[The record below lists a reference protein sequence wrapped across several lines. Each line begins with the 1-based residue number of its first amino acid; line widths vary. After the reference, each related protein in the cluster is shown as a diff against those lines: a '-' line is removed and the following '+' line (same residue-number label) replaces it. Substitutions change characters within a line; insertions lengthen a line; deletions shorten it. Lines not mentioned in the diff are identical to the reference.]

1 MERKTIYQG
10 RIIDFGLETIQFENK
25 PPFELEIVK
34 HPGGAAIVAIDDQNK
49 VCLIRQYRHAVG
61 GWIWEIPAG
70 KLEPN
75 EPPQIT
81 AQRELEE
88 EVGLKAQ
95 TWHDLGSMY
104 SSPGFCSEE
113 VYLYLAKDLTHVATQ
128 QETHEYIEIH
138 WKTFEE
144 SLQLAQNNTLRD
156 AKSVIAL
163 FRAQTYLSL

>member
-1 MERKTIYQG
+1 MIERKEIFNG
-10 RIIDFGLETIQFENK
+10 RVIKLGLETIQFENK
-25 PPFELEIVK
+25 PPFELEIVR
-34 HPGGAAIVAIDDQNK
+34 HPGGAAVVAMDDQNN

-75 EPPQIT
+75 EPPHIT
-81 AQRELEE
+81 AERELEE
-88 EVGLKAQ
+88 EVGLKAKA
-95 TWHDLGSMY
+95 WHDLGSMY

-113 VYLYLAKDLTHVATQ
+113 VYLYLAKDLTQVATN

-138 WKTFEE
+138 WMSFEKA
-144 SLQLAQNNTLRD
+144 LQLVQDNTIRD

-163 FRAQTYLSL
+163 FRAQPYLS

>member
-1 MERKTIYQG
+1 MELKEIFNG
-10 RIIDFGLETIQFENK
+10 RVIKLGLETIQFENK
-25 PPFELEIVK
+25 PPFELEIVR
-34 HPGGAAIVAIDDQNK
+34 HPGGAAVVAMDDQNN

-75 EPPQIT
+75 ELPHIT
-81 AQRELEE
+81 AERELEE

-113 VYLYLAKDLTHVATQ
+113 VFLYLAKDLTHVATN

-138 WKTFEE
+138 WMTFEQA
-144 SLQLAQNNTLRD
+144 LKLIQDNTIRD

-163 FRAQTYLSL
+163 FRAQPYLS

>member
-1 MERKTIYQG
+1 MERKEIFRG
-10 RIIDFGLETIQFENK
+10 RVIDVGLETIQFENK
-25 PPFELEIVK
+25 PPFELEIVR
-34 HPGGAAIVAIDDQNK
+34 HMGGAAVVAIDDQNK

-75 EPPQIT
+75 ELPQIT
-81 AQRELEE
+81 AERELEE
-88 EVGLKAQ
+88 EVGLQAK

-113 VYLYLAKDLTHVATQ
+113 VYLYLAQELTHVATH

-138 WKTFEE
+138 WMTVEE
-144 SLQLAQNNTLRD
+144 ALQLVQNNTIRD

-163 FRAQTYLSL
+163 FRAQSYLS

>member
-1 MERKTIYQG
+1 MKRKEIFTG
-10 RIIDFGLETIQFENK
+10 RVIKLGLETLQFENQ
-25 PPFELEIVK
+25 PPFELEIVR
-34 HPGGAAIVAIDDQNK
+34 HPGGAAVVAIDQQNK

-75 EPPQIT
+75 EPPHIT

-88 EVGLKAQ
+88 EVGLKAH
-95 TWHDLGSMY
+95 TWHPLGSMY

-113 VYLYLAKDLTHVATQ
+113 VYLYLAKDLTQVATH
-128 QETHEYIEIH
+128 QEIHEYIEIH
-138 WKTFEE
+138 WMTVEKA
-144 SLQLAQNNTLRD
+144 LQLVQDNTIRD

-163 FRAQTYLSL
+163 FRAQPYLS

>member
-1 MERKTIYQG
+1 MERKEIFKG
-10 RIIDFGLETIQFENK
+10 RVIQLGLETIQFEDK
-25 PPFELEIVK
+25 PPFELEIVR
-34 HPGGAAIVAIDDQNK
+34 HPGGAAVVAIDDQNK

-75 EPPQIT
+75 EPPHIT
-81 AQRELEE
+81 AERELEE

-95 TWHDLGSMY
+95 TWYDLGSMY

-113 VYLYLAKDLTHVATQ
+113 VYLYLAKNLTQVATN

-138 WKTFEE
+138 WMNFEQA
-144 SLQLAQNNTLRD
+144 LQLIQDNTIRD

-163 FRAQTYLSL
+163 FRTQPYLS

>member
-1 MERKTIYQG
+1 MERKEIFNG
-10 RIIDFGLETIQFENK
+10 RIIQLGLETIQFENK
-25 PPFELEIVK
+25 PPFELEIVR
-34 HPGGAAIVAIDDQNK
+34 HSGGAAVVAIDDQNK

-81 AQRELEE
+81 AKRELEE
-88 EVGLKAQ
+88 EVGLQAK

-113 VYLYLAKDLTHVATQ
+113 VYLYLAKDLTHVATN

-138 WKTFEE
+138 WMTFEE
-144 SLQLAQNNTLRD
+144 ALKLIQDNTIRD

-163 FRAQTYLSL
+163 FRAQSYLS

>member
-1 MERKTIYQG
+1 MELKEIFNG
-10 RIIDFGLETIQFENK
+10 RVIKLGLETIQFENK
-25 PPFELEIVK
+25 PPFELEIVR
-34 HPGGAAIVAIDDQNK
+34 HPGGAAVVAMDEQNN

-75 EPPQIT
+75 EPPHIT
-81 AQRELEE
+81 AERELEE

-113 VYLYLAKDLTHVATQ
+113 VYLYLAKDLTQVATN

-138 WKTFEE
+138 WMTFEKA
-144 SLQLAQNNTLRD
+144 LQLVQDNTIRD

-163 FRAQTYLSL
+163 FRAQPYLS

>member
-1 MERKTIYQG
+1 MERKEIFRG
-10 RIIDFGLETIQFENK
+10 RVIDVGLETIQFENK
-25 PPFELEIVK
+25 PPFELEIVR
-34 HPGGAAIVAIDDQNK
+34 HSGGAAVVAIDDQNK

-81 AQRELEE
+81 AVRELEE
-88 EVGLKAQ
+88 EVGLQAK
-95 TWHDLGSMY
+95 TWHDLGTMY

-113 VYLYLAKDLTHVATQ
+113 VFLYLAKDLTHVATN

-138 WKTFEE
+138 WMTFEQA
-144 SLQLAQNNTLRD
+144 LKLIQDNTIRD

-163 FRAQTYLSL
+163 FRAQSYLS